1 MSLASGD
8 EPSPYEP
15 SSLSPREGRVES
27 LVTAEGLF
35 PARWGYGPGPNEEGA
50 PPRLASRQRDS
61 LAGRQVL
68 VVDDD
73 QLNLEIAARHLNK
86 RGAWVTL
93 ATHGQEALDL
103 LRLHPRGWD
112 AVLMD
117 IRMPGLDGFE
127 TTRRIRT
134 ELGLSHLP
142 IIACTSEPL
151 PAIWRELA
159 EVGIDDYQPKPIEAD
174 DLLETLLRWISPEP
188 TR

>member
-8 EPSPYEP
+8 EPFHYEP
-15 SSLSPREGRVES
+15 SSLSPREGSVES
-27 LVTAEGLF
+27 LVTAEGQD
-35 PARWGYGPGPNEEGA
+35 PTRWGHGPGPNEEDA
-50 PPRLASRQRDS
+50 PARLASRDRDS

-73 QLNLEIAARHLNK
+73 QLNLEIAARLLNN

-112 AVLMD
+112 VVLMD

-127 TTRRIRT
+127 PPAAYAPNWVLVTS
-134 ELGLSHLP
+134 LSLP
-142 IIACTSEPL
+142 GPPSPC
-151 PAIWRELA
+151 
-159 EVGIDDYQPKPIEAD
+159 
-174 DLLETLLRWISPEP
+174 LRYGVS
-188 TR
+188 

>member
-8 EPSPYEP
+8 EPFPYEP

-27 LVTAEGLF
+27 LVTAEGRD
-35 PARWGYGPGPNEEGA
+35 PVRWSYGPGPDEEGA
-50 PPRLASRQRDS
+50 QSRLPFREQGS
-61 LAGRQVL
+61 LAGRHVL

-73 QLNLEIAARHLNK
+73 HLNREIAARHLNM

-103 LRLHPRGWD
+103 LREHPRGWD
-112 AVLMD
+112 VVLMD

-127 TTRRIRT
+127 TTHRIRT
-134 ELGLSHLP
+134 GLGLSHLP
-142 IIACTSEPL
+142 IIACTSESL

-159 EVGIDDYQPKPIEAD
+159 EAGVDDYHPKPIEAD
-174 DLLETLLRWISPEP
+174 DLVETLLRWISPEP